1 MADKYDVFEYKINTS
16 FMRYAGSLNFITKK
30 LKVRFIANFRHCTT
44 TTEVSI
50 LLTSCL
56 NAIETSCYEKPEKVY
71 ETNFKNHFVV
81 YQTFR

>member
-1 MADKYDVFEYKINTS
+1 
-16 FMRYAGSLNFITKK
+16 MRYVGSLNFTTTQIKK
-30 LKVRFIANFRHCTT
+30 IRFIANYSHYTT

-56 NAIETSCYEKPEKVY
+56 NAIETSYYEKSEKVY
-71 ETNFKNHFVV
+71 ETIFKNHFVV